1 MLIVT
6 TNDITGYRITAV
18 LGEVMGMTVR
28 SANIGANFTAGFRSL
43 AGGEVPEYTRLVYES
58 RNEVLNRMWTE
69 ATHRGANAIIAC
81 RFDTGEIGQAFSEVC
96 AYGTAVVVIPI
107 PRGEPGAT
115 PQSIADAEQPR

>member
-1 MLIVT
+1 
-6 TNDITGYRITAV
+6 
-18 LGEVMGMTVR
+18 
-28 SANIGANFTAGFRSL
+28 
-43 AGGEVPEYTRLVYES
+43 
-58 RNEVLNRMWTE
+58 E